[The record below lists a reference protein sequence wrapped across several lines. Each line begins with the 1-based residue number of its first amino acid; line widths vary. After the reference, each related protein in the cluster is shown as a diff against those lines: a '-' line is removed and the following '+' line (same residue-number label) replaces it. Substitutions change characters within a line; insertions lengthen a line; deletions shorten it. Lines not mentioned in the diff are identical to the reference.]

1 MDRSAFRSRVL
12 SLVAGC
18 AAAAVVLAVA
28 STGGASAQSDA
39 TEPDGPPRS
48 GRGAVRV
55 LIETIVVDRL
65 GTNSVAED
73 EADLFPGQS
82 GVLKKSITLKGR
94 EGSDYPEEQVDL
106 TTRVSLGEGGRP
118 SCPLMLA
125 IVATGAPLGGPAP
138 QPSDAERKALSLTLE
153 AGDTQMT
160 PAYVSPWTRARITLR
175 ISCGES
181 QPAAAP
187 AAPSSMA
194 FDIALE
200 RGEDDALPQLLR
212 SDRLSTTLGGE
223 AGSLFSSN
231 RPLPDS
237 ADGERR
243 YRRDRIEVRV
253 APRIL
258 SGGRLQ
264 VEVTLQG
271 EVATIS
277 ASGTD
282 GRHPIDVEEI
292 LVLATGESGDIGVTI
307 TASPEEAGWS
317 QVHYLLRVTGRF

>member
-1 MDRSAFRSRVL
+1 MDRSAFGSRAL
-12 SLVAGC
+12 NLVAGC
-18 AAAAVVLAVA
+18 AAAVAVA
-28 STGGASAQSDA
+28 AGATTGGMRAQADA
-39 TEPDGPPRS
+39 TEPGGPPRS

-55 LIETIVVDRL
+55 LIETIVVDGL

-82 GVLKKSITLKGR
+82 GVLKKSIALKGR
-94 EGSDYPEEQVDL
+94 EGSDYREEQVEL
-106 TTRVSLGEGGRP
+106 TTRVSLDDVGQP
-118 SCPLMLA
+118 HCPLMLA
-125 IVATGAPLGGPAP
+125 IVATGAPLGGPPPTPA
-138 QPSDAERKALSLTLE
+138 DAERKALSLTLE
-153 AGDTQMT
+153 AGETQMT
-160 PAYVSPWTRARITLR
+160 PAYVSPWTGARISLR
-175 ISCGES
+175 ITCGES
-181 QPAAAP
+181 QPTAVP
-187 AAPSSMA
+187 AGPSSMA

-200 RGEDDALPQLLR
+200 RGEDDALPRLLR

-231 RPLPDS
+231 RPLPDNEE
-237 ADGERR
+237 GERR
-243 YRRDRIEVRV
+243 YRRDRLDVRV

-264 VEVTLQG
+264 IEVTLRG

-292 LVLATGESGDIGVTI
+292 MVLATGETGDIGVTI
-307 TASPEEAGWS
+307 TASPEEEGWS